1 MMDFIGDVH
10 GHASAL
16 EALLVKLGYS
26 KHLGVYRHPT
36 RQAVFVGDYIDRGP
50 HQLATIELVRAMVDA
65 GSAQA
70 LLGNHELNAVGYGTE
85 FANEP
90 GAYLRPRSTKNT
102 HQHQAF
108 LDEVAVD
115 TPLYR
120 ELLAWFKTLPVYLDT
135 GAVRAVH
142 ACWHQRSLEV
152 LAPFLNPDNSIKE
165 SAWPALHEAGTEPY
179 RAIETILKGSEVELP
194 VGVTFMDKDGVER
207 STTRTR
213 WWDKNANTY
222 SASALTS
229 DRVRIQIPTT
239 PLPEDLLYSYD
250 EKRPVLIG
258 HYWATGV
265 PSILTPQIAV
275 LDYSI
280 GKGTADGKLC
290 AYRWDGEQTL
300 LNQNFV
306 WVSGGPA

>member
-1 MMDFIGDVH
+1 
-10 GHASAL
+10 
-16 EALLVKLGYS
+16 
-26 KHLGVYRHPT
+26 
-36 RQAVFVGDYIDRGP
+36 
-50 HQLATIELVRAMVDA
+50 MVES

-85 FANEP
+85 CANES

-102 HQHQAF
+102 HQHHAF

-142 ACWHQRSLEV
+142 ACWHQRSLNV
-152 LAPFLNPDNSIKE
+152 LAPFLNPDCSIKE
-165 SAWPALHEAGTEPY
+165 SAWPALHESGTEPY

-194 VGVTFMDKDGVER
+194 VGVTFIDKDGVER

-213 WWDKNANTY
+213 WWDINATTY
-222 SASALTS
+222 AASALTS
-229 DRVRIQIPTT
+229 DRVRSQIPTT
-239 PLPEDLLYSYD
+239 QLPEDLLYSYD
-250 EKRPVLIG
+250 EKRPVLVG

-265 PSILTPQIAV
+265 PAILTPQIAV

-280 GKGTADGKLC
+280 GKGTAEGKLC
-290 AYRWDGEQTL
+290 AYRWEGEQTL

-306 WVSGGPA
+306 WVSGTPA